1 MTVQPLVTV
10 YITNHNYARYLRQS
24 IESVLSQKFTDF
36 ELIIID
42 DGSTDGSLDIIARHE
57 GHPQVRVVS
66 QENRGLTVA
75 NNIALRMARGR
86 YVVRLDA
93 DDYFDDNALL
103 VMSNYLEKHPEVGLV
118 FPDYYTV
125 DASGDIIALQRRHDF
140 QSDVTLYDQPAH
152 GAGTMIRRSC
162 LLALGGY
169 DERFSRQD
177 GYELWLRFIQQ
188 YRVANINLPL
198 FYYRHHA
205 ASLTRDE
212 GRLLETRGRIMEH
225 SLRAEVPMDVLCI
238 IPVRGTQ
245 FDPDSIIF
253 RELGGTPILDFT
265 IEAAL
270 QAKGVSET
278 VVTTSDTGVIDY
290 IRSRYD
296 GRVLVV
302 ERPAQLSR
310 INTPLEATVGYAL
323 GEWIARRGRQPEALL
338 MLYAEAPF
346 RDARHVDM
354 AINALRLFSTDCVV
368 AVRPQQE
375 VFYQHN
381 GAGLVSVQKTR
392 ALRLERE
399 NLYRET
405 AGMHLVRTALF
416 RENDRV
422 VGGRIGH
429 IVVDEKAGLVIRS
442 ELDLLLAQQLGASF
456 AAAAPERG
464 DPPSR
469 GV

>member
-1 MTVQPLVTV
+1 MSAQPLVTV
-10 YITNHNYARYLRQS
+10 YITNHNYARYVRQS
-24 IESVLSQKFTDF
+24 IESVLNQKFTDF
-36 ELIIID
+36 ELIVLD
-42 DGSTDGSLDIIARHE
+42 DGSTDGSLEIIAQYE
-57 GHPQVRVVS
+57 EHPQVRVVS

-93 DDYFDDNALL
+93 DDFFDDNALL
-103 VMSNYLEKHPEVGLV
+103 VMSNYLEKHPDVGLV

-125 DASGDIIALQRRHDF
+125 DASGDIIALQRRHNF
-140 QSDVTLYDQPAH
+140 QADVTLYDQPAH
-152 GAGTMIRRSC
+152 GAGTMIRRDC
-162 LLALGGY
+162 LVELGGY
-169 DERFSRQD
+169 NEQFSRQD
-177 GYELWLRFIQQ
+177 GYDLWLRFIQQ

-198 FYYRHHA
+198 FYYRHHPT
-205 ASLTRDE
+205 SLTSDE
-212 GRLLETRGRIMEH
+212 ARLLETRRQIMEH
-225 SLRAEVPMDVLCI
+225 SLRAEAPMDVLCI

-245 FDPDSIIF
+245 LDPDSVIF
-253 RELGGTPILDFT
+253 RELGGRPMLDFT
-265 IEAAL
+265 IDAAL
-270 QAKGVSET
+270 DAKGVSET
-278 VVTTSDTGVIDY
+278 VVTTSDTGIVEYVRGQYGDRVMVI
-290 IRSRYD
+290 
-296 GRVLVV
+296 

-310 INTPLEATVGYAL
+310 MNTPLEASIGYGL
-323 GEWIARRGRQPEALL
+323 NEWMARRNREPEALL

-346 RDARHVDM
+346 RNARHVDM

-381 GAGLVSVQKTR
+381 GAGLVSVQRNR

-405 AGMHLVRTALF
+405 AGMHLVRTEFF
-416 RENDRV
+416 REHDRV

-442 ELDLLLAQQLGASF
+442 EFDLLLAQQLSSLEKVSG
-456 AAAAPERG
+456 G
-464 DPPSR
+464 
-469 GV
+469 

>member
-1 MTVQPLVTV
+1 MTGHPSVTV

-24 IESVLSQKFTDF
+24 IESVLNQKFTDF
-36 ELIIID
+36 ELIILD
-42 DGSTDGSLDIIARHE
+42 DGSTDGSLEVIAQYE
-57 GHPQVRVVS
+57 GHSQVRVVS

-75 NNIALRMARGR
+75 NNIAVRMARGR
-86 YVVRLDA
+86 YVIRLDA

-125 DASGDIIALQRRHDF
+125 DESGEIIALQRRHNF
-140 QSDVTLYDQPAH
+140 QNDVTLYDQPAH
-152 GAGTMIRRSC
+152 GAGTMIRREC

-169 DERFSRQD
+169 DEQFSRQD

-198 FYYRHHA
+198 FYYRHHPT
-205 ASLTRDE
+205 SLTRDE
-212 GRLLETRGRIMEH
+212 GRLLDTRRQIMEH
-225 SLRAEVPMDVLCI
+225 SLRAKAPLDVLCI

-245 FDPDSIIF
+245 FDPESIIF
-253 RELGGTPILDFT
+253 RELGGRPILDYT

-270 QAKGVSET
+270 QASGVSET
-278 VVTTSDTGVIDY
+278 VVVTSDTGAIDHV
-290 IRSRYD
+290 R
-296 GRVLVV
+296 GRFGDRVMVV
-302 ERPAQLSR
+302 ERPPQLSR
-310 INTPLEATVGYAL
+310 MNMPLEVTVEHGL
-323 GEWIARRGRQPEALL
+323 SEWIARRGREPEALL

-346 RDARHVDM
+346 RDARHVQM

-368 AVRPQQE
+368 AVRPQQD

-381 GAGLVSVQKTR
+381 GTGLVSVQKNRT
-392 ALRLERE
+392 LRLERE

-405 AGMHLVRTALF
+405 AGMHLVRASFF
-416 RENDRV
+416 REHKRV

-442 ELDLLLAQQLGASF
+442 GLDLLLAQQL
-456 AAAAPERG
+456 AAEAEHAG
-464 DPPSR
+464 
-469 GV
+469 G